1 MGNHQDK
8 ANPDFGTFR
17 NITHEKDPSF
27 DSTDGESGEITTG
40 DCKWKLEEV
49 TMPVSF
55 MYIHELW
62 SDDNRGSS

>member
-40 DCKWKLEEV
+40 DYTSKPREV
-49 TMPVSF
+49 TMLVSF
-55 MYIHELW
+55 MYVHELW
-62 SDDNRGSS
+62 NDGNRGFS